1 MTFNKLLKNIHNL
14 LLLRILLLTKIMYND
29 TIFNKMAT
37 INRTDIFRLNAKDG
51 KNIAREIN
59 ENN

>member
-1 MTFNKLLKNIHNL
+1 MTFNKPLKNIHNL
-14 LLLRILLLTKIMYND
+14 LLLSILRLTKIMYND

-37 INRTDIFRLNAKDG
+37 VNRTDIFRLNAKDG
-51 KNIAREIN
+51 KNITREIN